1 MLKIMINK
9 HFLIFSLSLAAPFLT
24 ALSGQSPL
32 GLWKTIDD
40 ETGEPKSHIKIY
52 QENDKLYGKVV
63 KLLKTTKQ
71 TTCKKCPEPHTGKP
85 IEGLRVMWDLEKDG
99 DEWDGGEIMDP
110 SNGKIYN
117 CKIYLEEP
125 NTLKVRGYIG
135 FSAFGRTQ
143 EWKRIK

>member
-1 MLKIMINK
+1 MLIKSALIPSLFFCFAASG
-9 HFLIFSLSLAAPFLT
+9 FLF
-24 ALSGQSPL
+24 GQSPV

-52 QENDKLYGKVV
+52 QENDKLYGEVV

-71 TTCKKCPEPHTGKP
+71 KTCKKCPEPHTGKP
-85 IEGLRVMWDLEKDG
+85 IEGLRVMWDLKKDG
-99 DEWDGGEIMDP
+99 DEWDDGEIMDP

-143 EWKRIK
+143 EWKRVK